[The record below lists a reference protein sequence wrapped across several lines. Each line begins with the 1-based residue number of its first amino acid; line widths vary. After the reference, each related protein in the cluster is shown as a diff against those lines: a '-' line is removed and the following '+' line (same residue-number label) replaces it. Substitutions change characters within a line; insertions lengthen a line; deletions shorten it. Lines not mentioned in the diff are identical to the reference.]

1 MSAAEAT
8 QRLQAKLH
16 MAFLADEATCVQ
28 NMLQTAQVDAD
39 ATRRISTRAA
49 ELVQAVRDQKNLGI
63 EAFLH
68 QYDLSTR
75 EGVLLMCVAEALLRI
90 PDAATADALIRD
102 KFSQG
107 NWKQHIGGSDSWLVN
122 ASTWGMLLAGRLAGD
137 LPAEKNALQQA
148 EKLFARMSEPIA
160 RQAIRA
166 AMGIMAEQFVM
177 GADITSAIARSR
189 KAPYNQY
196 RYSFDMLG
204 EAALGRDDAEKYFVA
219 YQNAIATLAK
229 NNPTSRDIFSAPSIS
244 IKLSAL
250 HPRFEPLQKNRV
262 MQELTPRVLML
273 AQQARDAGIGLTLD
287 AEEAERLDL
296 QLSVFI
302 EVFNDKA
309 LAAWNGF
316 GLAVQAYQKRAP
328 QVIAMLAHAAHQTG
342 KRIPLRLVKGAYW
355 DTEIKRAQ
363 VQGLK
368 SYPVY
373 TRKASTDVAYLAC
386 AHALLD
392 LPTAFYAQF
401 ATHNAHTAAYILEK
415 VGARR
420 DFEFQRLHGMGEALH
435 AEVLK
440 QPGLACRVYAPVGA
454 HADLLPYLVRRLL
467 ENGANTSFVNRIA
480 DEKTAVEN
488 VVADPIA
495 LVKSFKQIPH
505 PRIPLPHDLFQPERK
520 NSSGINFAD
529 ESEMTPLQNAM
540 EKLHSTMSWSAAP
553 LVNGKVGA
561 GPVRKVFNPAD
572 HRRQIG
578 SVVEASVD
586 AANTALNAASESANV
601 WRATPAATRAAILE
615 RAADLMEA
623 QRAEFFALLSC
634 EAGKTLPDAQSEL
647 REAVDFLRYY
657 AAQARALFSKA
668 EMMPGPTGESNQLSL
683 HGRGVFVCISPWNFP
698 LAIFVGQIAAALA
711 AGNAVI
717 AKPAEQTP
725 LIAFLAVKVLHQ
737 VGVPANVLALLPG
750 AGATIGAALVKDARV
765 NGVVFTGST
774 ATAQAINR
782 SLAARQGA
790 IIPFIAETG
799 GINALVADSSALP
812 EQVVNDVMASAFN
825 SAGQRCSACRV
836 LFVQEEIAE
845 RVSQLL
851 QSALGEWVI
860 GDPAQL
866 DTDSGPVIDADAKAM
881 LERHREKM
889 RATARVIVEMPLPAH
904 CAHGTFVAPSIYEL
918 NNFDQLE
925 QEVFG
930 PILHVIRF
938 AANEL
943 EKVMDAINAKGFGLT
958 LGIHSRIDDH
968 IEMICARAKVGN
980 LYVNRNM
987 IGAVVGV
994 QPFGGEGLSGT
1005 GPKAGGPHYL
1015 LRFATERT
1023 HTINTA
1029 AVGGN
1034 ASLLGQIDEEA

>member
-1 MSAAEAT
+1 MSAAESM
-8 QRLQAKLH
+8 QQLQANIDA
-16 MAFLADEATCVQ
+16 AFLADETTCVQ
-28 NMLQTAQVDAD
+28 NMLLRAQVDAVT
-39 ATRRISTRAA
+39 ARNISARAA
-49 ELVQAVRDQKNLGI
+49 DLVRSVRAKKNAGI
-63 EAFLH
+63 ESFLH

-90 PDAATADALIRD
+90 PDSATADALIRD

-107 NWKQHIGGSDSWLVN
+107 NWKQHVGRSDSWLVN

-137 LPAEKNALQQA
+137 MPAEKTALQQA
-148 EKLFARMSEPIA
+148 EKLFTRLSDPVA

-177 GADITSAIARSR
+177 GADIAGAIARSR
-189 KAPYNQY
+189 KADYRQY

-229 NNPTSRDIFSAPSIS
+229 NNSATSDIFSAPSIS

-262 MQELTPRVLML
+262 MHELTPRVLVL
-273 AQQARDAGIGLTLD
+273 AQQAREAEIGLTLD

-302 EVFNDKA
+302 EVFNDKT
-309 LAAWNGF
+309 LADWNGF

-328 QVIAMLAHAAHQTG
+328 HVIAMLAHVAKQNG
-342 KRIPLRLVKGAYW
+342 KRIPVRLVKGAYW

-363 VQGLK
+363 MQGLK

-386 AHALLD
+386 ANALLEK
-392 LPTAFYAQF
+392 PAAFYAQF
-401 ATHNAHTAAYILEK
+401 ATHNAHTVAYVLQQA
-415 VGARR
+415 GARR

-435 AEVLK
+435 DEVLK

-495 LVKSFKQIPH
+495 LVKSLKHIAH
-505 PRIPLPHDLFQPERK
+505 PRIPLPQDLFQPERK
-520 NSSGINFAD
+520 NSAGCSFAD
-529 ESEMTPLQNAM
+529 AGELIVLQNEI
-540 EKLHSTMSWSAAP
+540 EKSQSSTTCLAAP
-553 LVNGKVGA
+553 LVDGKTGA
-561 GPVRKVFNPAD
+561 GSARPLRNPAN
-572 HRRQIG
+572 HRDEIG
-578 SVVEASVD
+578 SVIDASLADV
-586 AANTALNAASESANV
+586 NTALQMASEAAEAWN
-601 WRATPAATRAAILE
+601 ATPAASRAAILE
-615 RAADLMEA
+615 RAAEA
-623 QRAEFFALLSC
+623 MQARRAEFFALLMC
-634 EAGKTLPDAQSEL
+634 EAGKTLADAQSEL
-647 REAVDFLRYY
+647 REAEDFLRYY
-657 AAQARALFSKA
+657 AAQARKLFSSA
-668 EMMPGPTGESNQLSL
+668 DIMPGPTGESNQLSL
-683 HGRGVFVCISPWNFP
+683 QGRGVFVCISPWNFP

-711 AGNAVI
+711 AGNAVV

-725 LIAFLAVKVLHQ
+725 LVAFLTVKILHAA
-737 VGVPANVLALLPG
+737 GVPLRALALLPG
-750 AGATIGAALVKDARV
+750 DGASIGAALVKDERV

-782 SLAARQGA
+782 SLAARPGA

-812 EQVVNDVMASAFN
+812 EQVVNDVLASAFN

-836 LFVQEEIAE
+836 LFVQEEIAD
-845 RVSQLL
+845 RVLQLL

-860 GDPAQL
+860 GDPRQL
-866 DTDSGPVIDADAKAM
+866 NTDSGPVIDAAAKAM

-889 RATARVIVEMPLPAH
+889 RAAAKVIFEMSLSAE
-904 CAHGTFVAPSIYEL
+904 CEHGTFFAPCIYQL
-918 NNFDQLE
+918 KNFDQLE
-925 QEVFG
+925 SEIFG

-938 AANEL
+938 GGNDMG
-943 EKVMDAINAKGFGLT
+943 KVIDAVNAKGYGLT
-958 LGIHSRIDDH
+958 LGIHSRIDDT
-968 IEMICARAKVGN
+968 IERVLKRAKVGN
-980 LYVNRNM
+980 VYVNRNM

-1023 HTINTA
+1023 QTINTA

-1034 ASLLGQIDEEA
+1034 ASLLGQMDDET